1 MASPN
6 GGKLHMIENGPRA
19 ERPLL
24 LILDDDDSRPTGLWE
39 GYRDIRCPTPRHL
52 DHYLRDELDPD
63 DPPAVVLVDVVWG
76 ETPFGLH
83 GLYKIRADA
92 RTKHTTPIL
101 YSHTAHKDGVLQPGF
116 TFAALHLLLCASAC
130 GTGIHLAGK
139 VKDDTDLVCTIDE
152 VVKRRRVGRDC
163 VGVDLGY
170 LRFARPLPV
179 ITTAD
184 GVRRSLVW
192 LLYGTMAKQRLWIRL
207 AERPT
212 RPEQVVREIL
222 TSTYP
227 RPSKTL
233 DSDSGH
239 WRALGKYFFRDTAK
253 DGLLGRLARAWWDVD
268 RNLLD
273 QSLIEQGYIEIPL
286 PDEEEDEENR
296 PSEALKDFMRMNA
309 QLLGHPETVAFAQWY
324 LEHMPV

>member
-1 MASPN
+1 M
-6 GGKLHMIENGPRA
+6 
-19 ERPLL
+19 
-24 LILDDDDSRPTGLWE
+24 
-39 GYRDIRCPTPRHL
+39 
-52 DHYLRDELDPD
+52 
-63 DPPAVVLVDVVWG
+63 WG
-76 ETPFGLH
+76 ENSFGLH

-92 RTKHTTPIL
+92 RTKYATPIL

-116 TFAALHLLLCASAC
+116 TFSALHLLLCAAAC

-139 VKDDTDLVCTIDE
+139 VKDDAVLVRTIDE
-152 VVKRRRVGRDC
+152 VVKRRRVGRNC

-170 LRFARPLPV
+170 LRFTRPLPV

-192 LLYGTMAKQRLWIRL
+192 LLYGTLAKQRLWIRL
-207 AERPT
+207 AESPT
-212 RPEQVVREIL
+212 RPDAVVREIL

-239 WRALGKYFFRDTAK
+239 WRVLGKYFFRDTAK
-253 DGLLGRLARAWWDVD
+253 DSLLGRLARAWWDVD

-286 PDEEEDEENR
+286 SDEEEDEENR
-296 PSEALKDFMRMNA
+296 PSEALKDFMRNNA

-324 LEHMPV
+324 LKNMSV